1 VHTLVQHE
9 ASAVDHPGQSFPR
22 DARLTRSK
30 DFERVLRRP
39 EIRLRA
45 GPLRLNAVFNRMHG
59 ARLGLVVGKKA
70 LPRAHARNRVKRV
83 VRDRFRRQRNRLGAV
98 DLVIRVVGPIQ
109 KSQLHD
115 RLDELFAELSRK
127 TDRSQDNE
135 SR

>member
-1 VHTLVQHE
+1 MQHE
-9 ASAVDHPGQSFPR
+9 ASTIDHTGQGFPR

-30 DFERVLRRP
+30 DFERLLRRP
-39 EIRLRA
+39 EMRLRA

-70 LPRAHARNRVKRV
+70 VPRAHARNRIKRV
-83 VRDRFRRQRNRLGAV
+83 IRDRFRRQRSGLEAL

-115 RLDELFAELSRK
+115 RLDELFTELSRIAN
-127 TDRSQDNE
+127 RSQDNE